1 MGTIVGSPQQET
13 IPRDISATRERL
25 SDFGGYLRRNP
36 ALIIGLLIVIALLSI
51 GVVGR
56 LFVDPAQAAPA
67 SAPPDLH
74 PSRAYPVGT
83 DDQGRNLFAVIVVGL
98 PLTLRVGFLAG
109 IVGLGIGIV
118 LGFTAG
124 YLGGVPDN
132 VLRTIADVLLTVP
145 SLVVLITIAASIKGV
160 ISINIMALV
169 VASLAW
175 MWPTRTIRSQ
185 VLSMRA
191 RGYVQ
196 MAKMSGMK
204 AHEIIFFELMPN
216 LMPYLAA
223 SFVGAVGAA
232 ILASIGL
239 EALGLGPQNEP
250 TMGMTIYWAIAF
262 NALIRGLWWWWL
274 TPIILLVLLFVGIM
288 LISIGL
294 DEIANPRVRRATT

>member
-1 MGTIVGSPQQET
+1 MGTLVGNPQQEA
-13 IPRDISATRERL
+13 ILRDTTTGRERIGNI
-25 SDFGGYLRRNP
+25 GGYLRRNP
-36 ALIIGLLIVIALLSI
+36 SLAIGLVIVLALLSI
-51 GVVGR
+51 GIVGR
-56 LFVDPAQAAPA
+56 FFVDTAQAAPA
-67 SAPPDLH
+67 SVPPDLH
-74 PSRAYPVGT
+74 PMRGYPFGT
-83 DDQGRNLFAVIVVGL
+83 DDQGRNLLAVVVVGL
-98 PLTLRVGFLAG
+98 PLTMRVGFIAG

-124 YLGGVPDN
+124 YLGGAVDN
-132 VLRTIADVLLTVP
+132 VIRTVADILLTVP

-160 ISINIMALV
+160 ISISAMAFV

-175 MWPTRTIRSQ
+175 MWPTRTIRAQ
-185 VLSMRA
+185 VLSMRE

-216 LMPYLAA
+216 LLPYLAA
-223 SFVGAVGAA
+223 GFVGAVGSA

-250 TMGMTIYWAIAF
+250 TMGMTIYWSIAF

-274 TPIILLVLLFVGIM
+274 TPIALLVLLFVGIM

-294 DEIANPRVRRATT
+294 DEVANPRVRRATT

>member
-1 MGTIVGSPQQET
+1 MGTLVGNPQQEVM
-13 IPRDISATRERL
+13 PRDISAGRERL
-25 SDFGGYLRRNP
+25 SNFGGYLRRNP
-36 ALIIGLLIVIALLSI
+36 ALLIGSVIVLALLSI
-51 GVVGR
+51 GIVGR
-56 LFVDPAQAAPA
+56 LFVDAAQAAAA
-67 SAPPDLH
+67 SVPPDLH

-98 PLTLRVGFLAG
+98 PLTLRVGFIAG
-109 IVGLGIGIV
+109 IVGLGIGII

-124 YLGGVPDN
+124 YLGGATDN
-132 VLRTIADVLLTVP
+132 VLRTLADVLLTVP

-160 ISINIMALV
+160 ISINEMAFV

-185 VLSMRA
+185 VLSMRE

-216 LMPYLAA
+216 LLPYLAA
-223 SFVGAVGAA
+223 SFVGAVGSA

-274 TPIILLVLLFVGIM
+274 TPIILLVLLFIGIM

-294 DEIANPRVRRATT
+294 DEIANPRMRRATT

>member
-1 MGTIVGSPQQET
+1 MGTLVGNPQQEA
-13 IPRDISATRERL
+13 IPRDIISSRERL
-25 SDFGGYLRRNP
+25 SDLGGYLRRNP
-36 ALIIGLLIVIALLSI
+36 ALLIGLLILIALLAI
-51 GVVGR
+51 GIVGR
-56 LFVDPAQAAPA
+56 LFVDVAQASPASVAPDLAPA
-67 SAPPDLH
+67 RD
-74 PSRAYPVGT
+74 YPLGT
-83 DDQGRNLFAVIVVGL
+83 DDQGRNLLAVVVVGL
-98 PLTLRVGFLAG
+98 PLTMRVGFIAG
-109 IVGLGIGIV
+109 IVGLGIGII

-124 YLGGVPDN
+124 YLGGTTDN
-132 VLRTIADVLLTVP
+132 VIRTIADVLLTVP
-145 SLVVLITIAASIKGV
+145 GLVVLITIAASIKGV
-160 ISINIMALV
+160 ISIEAMAFV

-185 VLSMRA
+185 VLSMRE

-216 LMPYLAA
+216 LLPYLAA
-223 SFVGAVGAA
+223 SFVGAVGSAV
-232 ILASIGL
+232 LASIGL

-274 TPIILLVLLFVGIM
+274 TPIILLVLLFVSLM